1 VSVFVDL
8 FKKTEQVRRQAE
20 TLRRRAG
27 QMQKLAA
34 ASVAINSALSIDKM
48 LQTVTD
54 TARDVIGSHQAI
66 TLFIDPRPGQRQKKA
81 YAHASY
87 SERYAEWRGQPLQ
100 LDSIA
105 DTAVFR
111 SYTATRMSE
120 AELLE
125 HPDWEIVRKLRVP
138 PIRGGMLGAPFTGR
152 DGTRLGVIYLCDR
165 GDGPFSADDE
175 SIAVQLAQMASI
187 AIENT
192 LFAEEREANRIKDE
206 FLSTLSHELRTPLNA
221 ILGWTQLLQMEK
233 PGGEMAHGLEVI
245 ERNARAQ
252 TKLIEDLL
260 DVSRISTGKLR
271 LTSRVVTV
279 ESVVQAAAEAVKPT
293 ATARGVDLVVDL
305 PAEPLRLV
313 ADPDRLQQVVWN
325 LMSNAVKFTPP
336 GGSVTTTA
344 EQVGGQIEI
353 RVTDTGQGI
362 APEFLPFV
370 FDRFRQADST
380 STRSHG
386 GLGIGLTIVRHIV
399 ELHGGGVRADS
410 RGEGHGSTFT
420 VTLPIT
426 AAPEAEA
433 TPQTHPSRNGN
444 GGDGDLTG
452 LRVVVIDD
460 APDALEVLAVILRRA
475 KADVTTAPSAH
486 DGRRAIQEFRPDLVI
501 SDIAMPDEDGYA
513 FIRSLRAL
521 PPDRGGVTPA
531 IALTAY
537 AREEDR
543 ARALA
548 AGFQA
553 HMSKPVEPDELI
565 DLVARV
571 AGASS
576 PGPALVPAEK
586 HA

>member
-1 VSVFVDL
+1 
-8 FKKTEQVRRQAE
+8 
-20 TLRRRAG
+20 
-27 QMQKLAA
+27 
-34 ASVAINSALSIDKM
+34 
-48 LQTVTD
+48 
-54 TARDVIGSHQAI
+54 
-66 TLFIDPRPGQRQKKA
+66 
-81 YAHASY
+81 
-87 SERYAEWRGQPLQ
+87 
-100 LDSIA
+100 
-105 DTAVFR
+105 
-111 SYTATRMSE
+111 
-120 AELLE
+120 
-125 HPDWEIVRKLRVP
+125 
-138 PIRGGMLGAPFTGR
+138 
-152 DGTRLGVIYLCDR
+152 
-165 GDGPFSADDE
+165 
-175 SIAVQLAQMASI
+175 
-187 AIENT
+187 
-192 LFAEEREANRIKDE
+192 
-206 FLSTLSHELRTPLNA
+206 
-221 ILGWTQLLQMEK
+221 MEK
-233 PGGEMAHGLEVI
+233 PSGEMAHGLEVI

-271 LTSRVVTV
+271 LATRVVTV
-279 ESVVQAAAEAVKPT
+279 SSVVQAAAEAVKPT
-293 ATARGVDLVVDL
+293 AAARGVEIVVDL

-336 GGSVTTTA
+336 GGRVTATA
-344 EQVGGQIEI
+344 EQVGGQIEV

-399 ELHGGGVRADS
+399 ELHGGSVRADS

-426 AAPEAEA
+426 AASEADE
-433 TPQTHPSRNGN
+433 TPQPRPSRHGTGANGDAQN
-444 GGDGDLTG
+444 GDLSG
-452 LRVVVIDD
+452 LRVLVIDD
-460 APDALEVLAVILRRA
+460 APDALDVLAVILRRA

-486 DGRRAIQEFRPDLVI
+486 DGRRALQEIRPDLVI

-543 ARALA
+543 TRALA

-571 AGASS
+571 AGAN
-576 PGPALVPAEK
+576 PAPALAEK
-586 HA
+586 RA